1 MTLELCLQLAGV
13 LQLGIASANI
23 VAARMFRYREGLV
36 SAPEV
41 IRQVFWVQNVFI
53 VLVLVGFSLLCLVWP
68 AELTS
73 GDRLA
78 RGVSGFLAIF
88 WGLRLVTQ
96 FVYYS
101 AAKRRQFWIMDSL
114 FVIAFVY
121 LTAVFA
127 WAAAR

>member
-1 MTLELCLQLAGV
+1 MTLELCLQIAGV
-13 LQLGIASANI
+13 VQLGIASANV
-23 VAARMFRYREGLV
+23 VAARMFRYREGLA

-53 VLVLVGFSLLCLVWP
+53 VLVLVGASLLCLTMP

-73 GDRLA
+73 GGQLA
-78 RGVSGFLAIF
+78 RVVSGFLAVF

-101 AAKRRQFWIMDSL
+101 PEKRRQFRMMNAL
-114 FVIAFVY
+114 FVIAFIY

-127 WAAAR
+127 MAAL